1 MHFLLYTLP
10 STIFPLQSS
19 LHTLLSS
26 LYTMDPNP
34 SNPSFQYNGSIRKGG
49 KELIDELAEAIHQD
63 RVADMARLFLQTCP
77 GEENRGW
84 RSSQIYVLERAA
96 KGLPDEE
103 EAVWV
108 TADMIRFQWEMSL
121 LCDHIVSLFGL
132 RAPNGQICLLWN
144 DRVWRFLTKSTTKSQ
159 RSSYDDIWRYLFDQR
174 FPHRG
179 RNSQGPP
186 FNRALHYLAAALAET
201 TQTFDECMA
210 KADEIIAFAKAW
222 EGNFQERVGQNENVV
237 KSGPKWFKTI
247 GK

>member
-1 MHFLLYTLP
+1 
-10 STIFPLQSS
+10 
-19 LHTLLSS
+19 
-26 LYTMDPNP
+26 MDPNP
-34 SNPSFQYNGSIRKGG
+34 SNPSFRYNGSIRKGG
-49 KELIDELAEAIHQD
+49 KELIDELAEAIHLD

-108 TADMIRFQWEMSL
+108 TADLIRFQWEMSL

-132 RAPNGQICLLWN
+132 RVPNGQICLLWN
-144 DRVWRFLTKSTTKSQ
+144 DRVWRYLTKSTTKSQ

-174 FPHRG
+174 FPHRC

-210 KADEIIAFAKAW
+210 KADEIVAFAKAW
-222 EGNFQERVGQNENVV
+222 EGNFQEHVVQNENVV
-237 KSGPKWFKTI
+237 ESGPEWEWLKTI

>member
-1 MHFLLYTLP
+1 
-10 STIFPLQSS
+10 
-19 LHTLLSS
+19 
-26 LYTMDPNP
+26 MDPNP
-34 SNPSFQYNGSIRKGG
+34 SNPSFRYNGSIRKGG

-108 TADMIRFQWEMSL
+108 TADLIRFQWEISL

-132 RAPNGQICLLWN
+132 RVPNGQICLLWD
-144 DRVWRFLTKSTTKSQ
+144 DRRWRFYTAPITKSQ
-159 RSSYDDIWRYLFDQR
+159 LAKYDDTRAYLLYYR
-174 FPHRG
+174 SFPYRG
-179 RNSQGPP
+179 RRSQGPP
-186 FNRALHYLAAALAET
+186 FTRAVHYLAAALAET

-210 KADEIIAFAKAW
+210 KADEIVAFAKAW

-237 KSGPKWFKTI
+237 ESGQK
-247 GK
+247 